1 MAHYR
6 PERTVS
12 GPTYGNGFKVVATFL
27 TIALATYAV
36 SVALRYPLPRFSFGV
51 QALLAGAGAMLAVSL
66 YWFLRATTTIDA
78 EGIRQTGV
86 VDRKVRWD
94 EVRSAKMIG
103 IPYMSW
109 LFPPR
114 MIVRTGTAFAT
125 FNAGTQEVLV
135 EFARIS
141 LAFQMKK

>member
-12 GPTYGNGFKVVATFL
+12 GPTYGNGFKAVATVL
-27 TIALATYAV
+27 TIALAAYTV
-36 SVALRYPLPRFSFGV
+36 SVALRHPLPQFSFGV

-86 VDRKVRWD
+86 IDRKVRWD
-94 EVRSAKMIG
+94 EVRGAKMIG
-103 IPYMSW
+103 IPYLSW

-125 FNAGTQEVLV
+125 FNGGTQDVLV

>member
-12 GPTYGNGFKVVATFL
+12 GPTYGNGFKAVATVL
-27 TIALATYAV
+27 TIALAAYTV
-36 SVALRYPLPRFSFGV
+36 SVALRHPLPRFSFGV
-51 QALLAGAGAMLAVSL
+51 QALLVGAGAMLAVSL

-86 VDRKVRWD
+86 IDRKVRWD
-94 EVRSAKMIG
+94 EVRGAKMIG
-103 IPYMSW
+103 IPYLSW

-125 FNAGTQEVLV
+125 FNGGTQDVLV

>member
-6 PERTVS
+6 PERSVS
-12 GPTYGNGFKVVATFL
+12 GPTYGNGFKAVATVL
-27 TIALATYAV
+27 TIVLAAYTV
-36 SVALRYPLPRFSFGV
+36 SVALRYPLPQFSFGV

-94 EVRSAKMIG
+94 EVRGAKMIG
-103 IPYMSW
+103 IPYLSW

-125 FNAGTQEVLV
+125 FNAGTPDVLV